1 MQAVILAGGMGSR
14 LSEETILRP
23 KPLVEIGGR
32 PILWHLMKNLA
43 SQGISEFII
52 LAGYKAA
59 QIKEY
64 FLNYR
69 LYNSDISVDLA
80 IGTVTTHSEK
90 MENWKVTILDT
101 GEHTLTGGRLLRAKA
116 QITSFPFLFTYGD
129 GLSDINLLQLRE
141 SHVQSGAPATVTAVR
156 PQGRF
161 GHLLLSERLGSTMV
175 ESFQEKGD
183 NVESWINGGFFILE
197 NQVFEEIKEGDN
209 TSFEY
214 QTLPQ
219 LAIESKLNAYQHN
232 GFWHAMDTIRDKV
245 TLEDYWKENRAPWKT
260 WN

>member
-14 LSEETILRP
+14 LSEETILKP

-32 PILWHLMKNLA
+32 PILWHLMKNLSA
-43 SQGISEFII
+43 QGISEFII

-69 LYNSDISVDLA
+69 LYNSDISVDLSSGA
-80 IGTVTTHSEK
+80 VTTHGEK
-90 MENWKVTILDT
+90 IENWKVSILDT
-101 GEHTLTGGRLLRAKA
+101 GEHTLTGGRLLRAKT

-129 GLSDINLLQLRE
+129 GLSDVNLLQLCK
-141 SHVQSGAPATVTAVR
+141 SHAESGAPATVTAVR

-161 GHLLLSERLGSTMV
+161 GHLMLSERLGSTMV

-197 NQVFEEIKEGDN
+197 RQVFEEIKEGDN

-214 QTLPQ
+214 QNAFALRVHCRYTMSCTL
-219 LAIESKLNAYQHN
+219 I
-232 GFWHAMDTIRDKV
+232 
-245 TLEDYWKENRAPWKT
+245 
-260 WN
+260 